1 MIDSFISGVLT
12 LVVLFLMFCGAVLL
26 VEAVPVIG
34 WIGMAMLALVT
45 VSAVFGFVNRK

>member
-1 MIDSFISGVLT
+1 MIDGFISGVMT

-26 VEAVPVIG
+26 VEAVPIIG
-34 WIGMAMLALVT
+34 WIGMGLVALVT